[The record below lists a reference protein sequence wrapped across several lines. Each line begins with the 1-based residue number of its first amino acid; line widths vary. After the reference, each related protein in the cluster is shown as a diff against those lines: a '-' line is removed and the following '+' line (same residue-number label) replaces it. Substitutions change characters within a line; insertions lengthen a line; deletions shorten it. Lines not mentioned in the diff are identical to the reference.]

1 MPWYPAPAR
10 FAAATYRH
18 ASSENRCQP
27 IAGED
32 LLPASRPGTAG
43 RRVARAG
50 HHPKAGKTEIARFA
64 GRGPAA
70 GLFHAAARGSW
81 PPAGPAS
88 APCPCHESRRSSGQ
102 GTFTRPH
109 ARTCRGRRPA
119 WRRGSPAPLLR
130 RPGAQNCRSRATGQP
145 SRPTG
150 PGARSGGYARSRIDI
165 RCARPRSVTG
175 RKLRAAGQT
184 IDAAHA
190 SVVPS
195 KARCSLGSVSARVE
209 IHGLDRPRPL
219 RRSAWSGQSPDLHN
233 ACPPGPPLA
242 PRSSP

>member
-1 MPWYPAPAR
+1 MPWYPAPGAIR
-10 FAAATYRH
+10 RRH
-18 ASSENRCQP
+18 IPPLPVLRTGANLSPASMCCP
-27 IAGED
+27 
-32 LLPASRPGTAG
+32 PSRPGTAG
-43 RRVARAG
+43 RRLARAG

-130 RPGAQNCRSRATGQP
+130 RPARRIAVRGRLDSPADRPDLAPDQAGTRA
-145 SRPTG
+145 
-150 PGARSGGYARSRIDI
+150 SRIGI

-209 IHGLDRPRPL
+209 IHGLDRPRAR
-219 RRSAWSGQSPDLHN
+219 RRSAGAAKVLIFTTPARQ
-233 ACPPGPPLA
+233 GP
-242 PRSSP
+242 R